1 MELSKI
7 YSEFASKPD
16 SVSRQVL
23 EQTHWFVSHA
33 EFDPR
38 SGDAL
43 PQNLSTFLHK
53 ASAPLE
59 PRPLKDRLWRIVDHC
74 ENAVRKIIRD
84 LNESPRREH
93 TEMHVRYVREL
104 DVNSFIKLSQ
114 RPGRNFRQKLANKP
128 YLSAV
133 RRYQS
138 IDLPENRLLKEFV
151 VQITE
156 LLEHRENHIGDDLG
170 EFYDHISRWIRS
182 ETADLIS
189 KWDNPPPNNTLL
201 SHREYRRLY
210 DSWTWLQS
218 LDEDLQRDRSR
229 ITDREQTKKKWQK
242 EAQIYSSEQTLFA
255 DQPLHFNL
263 DEFEIRP
270 WEKNLQKHYLG
281 KQIPARSITQEFYIP
296 DPSCID
302 FSSYPIAHSKSPGN
316 PEQLLDHFIFQ
327 RWKNDN
333 EQIDLNLF
341 HSDALWSHENCTTAS
356 FPQMLFD
363 REMDESFFN
372 AAARELSRQL
382 RKRFNHDH
390 LVWLTPDSKND
401 FQLTDLR
408 SNINLFFSRAEPL
421 PRSVAAVLEQIDYA
435 EIPKDNYS
443 VVVTDKVGGK
453 GYAIKMV
460 ALYDE
465 DLEKEIPETR
475 GFVWERCPPVQ
486 VSSDKFSQNLENEL
500 PTVSRKQAWRTTP
513 SNTKF
518 QGDNHVIEI
527 PDSIGEW
534 DERLDL
540 SPNDSP
546 IEGGDRYLELREI
559 SDSAILWRDRIPELY
574 ISAPDNITGLMKDL
588 ELVGS
593 GHKIKPIRGKAISIP
608 ITNNFVIPAGQKELR
623 NPLYQ
628 GKSSEKV
635 GYSLVVSSTDMPLSA
650 PVDCD
655 LELLFTYGAD
665 NPYHLK
671 FVPRL
676 GEIRPI
682 IARWEKNKDEVKT
695 VESPG
700 FPPVLSWQS
709 LTTWYWPEQKKEEDL
724 SKWFENRVR
733 ILEDKTSYETTQ
745 ALFTR
750 CKSLRNRMPIIWSGK
765 KSIHDNSCLDSI
777 KTAAMKLAKL
787 SDKST
792 NSIANNVL
800 NPLIARMGQDA
811 NESCIR
817 WVQRCAKAKNN
828 HQEVGFAI
836 ASLTKHWQ
844 IQIFNEIANNPSNFT
859 VKTFAYSIW
868 QNEDFFRY
876 IPENKFEK
884 LLQCLLKM
892 LRNVNESELQSIMR
906 LKETALESGDK
917 RKKWDYQQKRRQFV
931 RNSAEP
937 LELLLGLLRFRSTN
951 RDAVKK
957 MIHPNHNFAVE
968 LGEQV
973 ERIAEIYLKVGTPF
987 HSRIQISGIDNDYR
1001 IHILF
1006 FALRQFLS
1014 GEDSSSAIRI
1024 TGISDEEK

>member
-1 MELSKI
+1 MELSKL
-7 YSEFASKPD
+7 YSEYASKPD

-23 EQTHWFVSHA
+23 EQTHWFISHA

-43 PQNLSTFLHK
+43 PQNLSAFLHN
-53 ASAPLE
+53 ASTSLDT
-59 PRPLKDRLWRIVDHC
+59 RPLKDRLWRIVDHC
-74 ENAVRKIIRD
+74 ENAVRKIIRT

-114 RPGRNFRQKLANKP
+114 RPGRNFRQKLADKP
-128 YLSAV
+128 YLNAV

-156 LLEHRENHIGDDLG
+156 LLEQREQYIGDDLG
-170 EFYDHISRWIRS
+170 EFYDHINRWIRS

-189 KWDNPPPNNTLL
+189 RWDNPPPNNTLL

-218 LDEDLQRDRSR
+218 LDEDLERDRSR

-263 DEFEIRP
+263 DDFEIRP

-281 KQIPARSITQEFYIP
+281 KQIPARSITQEFCIP

-302 FSSYPIAHSKSPGN
+302 FSCYPIAHSKSPSN

-327 RWKNDN
+327 RWKNDE

-341 HSDALWSHENCTTAS
+341 HSDALWNHEDCTTAS

-363 REMDESFFN
+363 RDMDESFFK

-382 RKRFNHDH
+382 RKRFNNDH

-435 EIPKDNYS
+435 EIPKDNYT
-443 VVVTDKVGGK
+443 VLVTDEVGGR
-453 GYAIKMV
+453 GYETPMV
-460 ALYDE
+460 AIYDE
-465 DLEKEIPETR
+465 DLANDLPETH

-500 PTVSRKQAWRTTP
+500 PTVSKKHIWKTAPAP
-513 SNTKF
+513 SNIQT
-518 QGDNHVIEI
+518 DDHDIE
-527 PDSIGEW
+527 
-534 DERLDL
+534 DEHLHL
-540 SPNDSP
+540 SPEDSP
-546 IEGGDRYLELREI
+546 IEGGGRYLELRKI

-574 ISAPDNITGLMKDL
+574 ISAPDNTTGLMKNL

-608 ITNNFVIPAGQKELR
+608 ITNNFVIPAGQRELR
-623 NPLYQ
+623 NPLFQ
-628 GKSSEKV
+628 GNSSEKV
-635 GYSLVVSSTDMPLSA
+635 GYSLVVSSNDMPLSA

-655 LELLFTYGAD
+655 LELTFIYGAD
-665 NPYHLK
+665 NPYHLT
-671 FVPRL
+671 FVPKL

-682 IARWEKNKDEVKT
+682 VARWEKNRDDVKT
-695 VESPG
+695 VESPD

-709 LTTWYWPEQKKEEDL
+709 LTTWYWPEQKKEIDL
-724 SKWFENRVR
+724 SKWFQDRVEK
-733 ILEDKTSYETTQ
+733 LEKKSSHETTPS
-745 ALFTR
+745 LFTF
-750 CKSLRNRMPIIWSGK
+750 CKSLRNRIPIIWSGK
-765 KSIHDNSCLDSI
+765 KSIHDKSCLDSI
-777 KTAAMKLAKL
+777 RNPAKKLVKL
-787 SDKST
+787 SEKST
-792 NSIANNVL
+792 NPTANSVF

-817 WVQRCAKAKNN
+817 WVQRCAEAKNN

-836 ASLTKHWQ
+836 ASLIKPWQ
-844 IQIFNEIANNPSNFT
+844 IQVFDEIANNPTIFT

-876 IPENKFEK
+876 IPEDKFK
-884 LLQCLLKM
+884 LLLQCLLKM
-892 LRNVNESELQSIMR
+892 LRHVNESELQKIMR
-906 LKETALESGDK
+906 FGSAEFESGDN
-917 RKKWDYQQKRRQFV
+917 RKIRDYRQKRREFV

-951 RDAVKK
+951 LEAVKK
-957 MIHPNHNFAVE
+957 MIHPNHNYAVE
-968 LGEQV
+968 LGKQV
-973 ERIAEIYLKVGTPF
+973 ERIAEIYLKADTPF
-987 HSRIQISGIDNDYR
+987 HSRIQISGIENDYR

-1024 TGISDEEK
+1024 TGISDEDK